1 MLSVH
6 LNAQIL
12 QHYDLGI
19 SFFFFFFFFCI
30 QALSVKG
37 TSGWLPHFDKR

>member
-1 MLSVH
+1 MLSLH

-19 SFFFFFFFFCI
+19 SFFFCI

-37 TSGWLPHFDKR
+37 TSGWLPHLDKR

>member
-19 SFFFFFFFFCI
+19 SFVLNFFYI

-37 TSGWLPHFDKR
+37 TSDWLPHLDKR

>member
-1 MLSVH
+1 MLSLH

-19 SFFFFFFFFCI
+19 SFFFFFFFCI

-37 TSGWLPHFDKR
+37 TSGWLSHLDKR

>member
-19 SFFFFFFFFCI
+19 SFFFFCI

-37 TSGWLPHFDKR
+37 TSGWLPHLDKR

>member
-12 QHYDLGI
+12 QHYDLWF
-19 SFFFFFFFFCI
+19 SFFFFFCI
-30 QALSVKG
+30 QALSVKA
-37 TSGWLPHFDKR
+37 TSGWVPHLDKR

>member
-19 SFFFFFFFFCI
+19 FFLFLFFCI

-37 TSGWLPHFDKR
+37 TSGWLPHLDKR